1 MLKIQKRKWGRRA
14 RDARKGQSLLELA
27 IVLPVLLLILLG
39 ILDLGRAWLSL
50 VALSDAAGEGAA
62 YAAIYPSR
70 TEQIQARAAGSTTA
84 LVTLEPSM
92 VSVTAPNLS
101 PGESITV
108 TIRYPYQLLT
118 PLPNLTDLGLGSM
131 RTITM
136 TRVEVRS
143 IIGY

>member
-1 MLKIQKRKWGRRA
+1 MLKIQRQKLGRRA
-14 RDARKGQSLLELA
+14 RDARKGQSLLEFA

-39 ILDLGRAWLSL
+39 IMDLGRAWMSL
-50 VALSDAAGEGAA
+50 VALNDAAGEGAS

-70 TEQIQARAAGSTTA
+70 TEQIQARAAGSSTA
-84 LVTLEPSM
+84 LVTLEPNM
-92 VSVTAPNLS
+92 VSVSAPDPS
-101 PGESITV
+101 PGQSITV
-108 TIRYPYQLLT
+108 TISYPYQLLT

-136 TRVEVRS
+136 TVVEVRS

>member
-1 MLKIQKRKWGRRA
+1 MLKVQKRSLGRRA
-14 RDARKGQSLLELA
+14 WDASRGQSLLEFA
-27 IVLPVLLLILLG
+27 IVLPVLLLVLLG
-39 ILDLGRAWLSL
+39 ILDLGRAWMSL
-50 VALSDAAGEGAA
+50 VALNDAAGEGAA

-84 LVTLEPSM
+84 LVTLEPDM
-92 VSVTAPNLS
+92 VSVSAPDPT

-118 PLPNLTDLGLGSM
+118 PLPNLTDLGLGNT
-131 RTITM
+131 RVITM
-136 TRVEVRS
+136 TVVEVRA